1 MESSVNIP
9 QKAPPRWV
17 YAELTVFDGQRQLRP
32 TEVGPD
38 EVSFDQPPHIAEGQI
53 EILLT
58 NRDEHQRH
66 LAEVLPHD
74 ANATDIP
81 IRLVKLLSH

>member
-1 MESSVNIP
+1 MDSSVNIP
-9 QKAPPRWV
+9 RKATPRGV

-32 TEVGPD
+32 TEVGPND
-38 EVSFDQPPHIAEGQI
+38 VSFDQPPHIVHQQI

-58 NRDEHQRH
+58 NGDEHQRH

-74 ANATDIP
+74 ADATDIP
-81 IRLVKLLSH
+81 IRLIQLLSC